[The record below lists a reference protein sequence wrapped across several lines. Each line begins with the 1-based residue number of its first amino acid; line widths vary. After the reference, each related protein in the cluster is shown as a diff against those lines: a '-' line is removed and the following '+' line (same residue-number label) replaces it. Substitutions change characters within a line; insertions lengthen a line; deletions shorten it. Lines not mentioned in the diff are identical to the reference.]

1 MWLKYVVVYKY
12 KRAFKYLMRE
22 LWWTEIKNSDALFR
36 TAVCWKYITRFT
48 EHTLSACDH
57 CSVQHHKERNALSVT
72 ILKANFQMTVLLL
85 LYCQPEILNHYQK
98 PANCMFLSLHIII
111 LTRASR
117 YSTLLSN
124 VVSFSF
130 STASRERQD
139 MSVIKQTEITPWVI
153 NIWVL
158 NYYLN
163 GFYNRPCVPSCSN
176 CIAIVPNG
184 DGMQTLPDVTIVM
197 FRKVQYKSNFV
208 LGMNVHLPPSIKFW
222 LIIINNLNLH

>member
-1 MWLKYVVVYKY
+1 MLVTNV
-12 KRAFKYLMRE
+12 
-22 LWWTEIKNSDALFR
+22 
-36 TAVCWKYITRFT
+36 
-48 EHTLSACDH
+48 LSSTMQNVMHWQC
-57 CSVQHHKERNALSVT
+57 HHSKSHFPNDYTTS
-72 ILKANFQMTVLLL
+72 
-85 LYCQPEILNHYQK
+85 CQPW
-98 PANCMFLSLHIII
+98 SLHIII

-139 MSVIKQTEITPWVI
+139 MSVIKQTEIISWVI

-163 GFYNRPCVPSCSN
+163 GFYNRPCIPSCSN

-184 DGMQTLPDVTIVM
+184 DSMQTLPHFTIVM

-208 LGMNVHLPPSIKFW
+208 LGMNIHLPPSIKS
-222 LIIINNLNLH
+222 LIDNNLNLH

>member
-1 MWLKYVVVYKY
+1 MFCPAPYRMLIHWQ
-12 KRAFKYLMRE
+12 
-22 LWWTEIKNSDALFR
+22 
-36 TAVCWKYITRFT
+36 C
-48 EHTLSACDH
+48 
-57 CSVQHHKERNALSVT
+57 HHSKSQFPNAYT
-72 ILKANFQMTVLLL
+72 TG
-85 LYCQPEILNHYQK
+85 CQQEILNHYHK
-98 PANCMFLSLHIII
+98 PANCMFWSLHIII

-139 MSVIKQTEITPWVI
+139 MSVIKQTDITPSVI

-158 NYYLN
+158 NYYLS
-163 GFYNRPCVPSCSN
+163 GFYNRPCVLSCSN
-176 CIAIVPNG
+176 CIAIVPNV
-184 DGMQTLPDVTIVM
+184 DGMQTLLDFTILM

-208 LGMNVHLPPSIKFW
+208 LGSNIHFHQESKVW